1 MTVLYLEKISKKI
14 KKGVDILVTVCYNIY
29 RKEEMRLKITIKIK
43 KKTLEEIKKAIKA
56 VMRITEFIAALIA
69 IIKSFKS

>member
-1 MTVLYLEKISKKI
+1 M
-14 KKGVDILVTVCYNIY
+14 
-29 RKEEMRLKITIKIK
+29 KITIKIK